1 MSHESCVACADPDR
15 EEWMI
20 ATFGLTKHFGDVHA
34 VEDLELQIQPGEL
47 FAFLGPNGAGKT
59 TTLKMLVGLLLPTRG
74 RATIGGHD
82 VQRHRIE
89 ARRIT
94 SYVPDFP
101 FLYERL
107 TGVEFLEFVSDVR
120 GLAKPEAAARRE
132 ALVQR
137 LGLESCVN
145 DLIGNYSH
153 GLRQRLV
160 FAAALLPNPQVLI
173 VDEPMVGLD
182 PITARTVKDIFR
194 ESVANGGTI
203 FLSTHTLE
211 VAQELAHRIGIIDK
225 GRLIALGSL
234 AELRERA
241 GSSGPL
247 EEVFLKL
254 TLPSQ
259 DGGFPSRGAQRPAP
273 DKRS

>member
-1 MSHESCVACADPDR
+1 
-15 EEWMI
+15 MI
-20 ATFGLTKHFGDVHA
+20 RTVGLTKHFGNIHA
-34 VEDLELQIQPGEL
+34 VENLDLHIQPGEL

-59 TTLKMLVGLLLPTRG
+59 TTLKMLAGLLLPTRG
-74 RATIGGHD
+74 SATIGGYD

-107 TGVEFLEFVSDVR
+107 TGLEFLEFVSDIR
-120 GLAKPEAAARRE
+120 GLAKPEAVARRG
-132 ALVQR
+132 ALVER
-137 LGLESCVN
+137 LGLDGCVN

-160 FAAALLPNPQVLI
+160 FAAALLPSPQVLI

-182 PITARTVKDIFR
+182 PMTARTVKDIFR
-194 ESVANGGTI
+194 ESVADGGTV

-211 VAQELAHRIGIIDK
+211 VAQELAHRIGIIDRGK
-225 GRLIALGSL
+225 LIALGSL
-234 AELRERA
+234 EELRTKA

-247 EEVFLKL
+247 EEVFLNL
-254 TLPSQ
+254 TLP
-259 DGGFPSRGAQRPAP
+259 AQG
-273 DKRS
+273 DS

>member
-1 MSHESCVACADPDR
+1 
-15 EEWMI
+15 MI
-20 ATFGLTKHFGDVHA
+20 KTVGLTKHFGDVHA
-34 VEDLELQIQPGEL
+34 VEDLNLDIAEGEL

-59 TTLKMLVGLLLPTRG
+59 TTLKMLAGLLLPTRG
-74 RATIGGHD
+74 SAIIGGYD
-82 VQRHRIE
+82 VKRQKLE

-107 TGVEFLEFVSDVR
+107 TGMEFLEFVSGIREVPK
-120 GLAKPEAAARRE
+120 AQAARRTDE
-132 ALVQR
+132 LLARLALE
-137 LGLESCVN
+137 GCVHE
-145 DLIGNYSH
+145 LISDYSH

-160 FAAALLPNPQVLI
+160 FAAALLARPKVLI

-182 PITARTVKDIFR
+182 PLVAKTVKDIFR
-194 ESVANGGTI
+194 EMAADGGTV

-234 AELRERA
+234 DELRSQS
-241 GSSGPL
+241 GSRGPL

-254 TLPSQ
+254 TLP
-259 DGGFPSRGAQRPAP
+259 A
-273 DKRS
+273 